1 MKKLTQGLFG
11 TAVALALCCACGP
24 QVAET
29 ALTKSGLNP
38 ADFDREVRGKQTSL
52 YTLTNDNGMEVCLT
66 NLGGRVVSLMVPDR
80 DGKMLEVVLGFD
92 SVMPYAN
99 LDGKTPSD
107 FGAAVGRYANR
118 LNQGRIVIEGDT
130 IQLPVNNFG
139 HCLHG
144 GPEGWQYQ
152 VYEGAKL
159 NDSTVTMTMDSPD
172 GDANFPGAVK
182 AVVTYTLTSDNAL
195 DITYEAT
202 TTKTTVINMTQHS
215 YFNLSGDPTK
225 PITDHIVWLN
235 ADAYTPVDS
244 TYMTTGEIAPVT
256 GTPMDF
262 TTARVIG
269 RDIKLFSNEQI
280 KNGNG
285 YDHNWCLNTKGDD
298 TQVAARVVCPATGI
312 CLEMFTNEPGVQMYT
327 GNFLDGTVPGKK
339 GVAHNQHAG
348 MCLETQKYPD
358 TPNKPEWPSA
368 ELKTGETYYSR
379 CMYKFS
385 IAE

>member
-1 MKKLTQGLFG
+1 MKKLTLGLFG
-11 TAVALALCCACGP
+11 TAVALAFCCACGP
-24 QVAET
+24 QAAET

-38 ADFDREVRGKQTSL
+38 ADFDREVRGKQTAL

-80 DGKMLEVVLGFD
+80 DGKMLDVVLGFD

-244 TYMTTGEIAPVT
+244 TYMTTGEIAPVA

-298 TQVAARVVCPATGI
+298 TQPAARVTCPATGI

-368 ELKTGETYYSR
+368 ELKPGETYYSR

-385 IAE
+385 ITE

>member
-24 QVAET
+24 QAAET

-38 ADFDREVRGKQTSL
+38 ADFDREVRGKQTAL
-52 YTLTNDNGMEVCLT
+52 YTLRNDNGMEVCLT

-80 DGKMLEVVLGFD
+80 DGKLLDVVLGFD

-244 TYMTTGEIAPVT
+244 TYMTTGEIAPVA

-298 TQVAARVVCPATGI
+298 TQPAARVTCPATGI

-368 ELKTGETYYSR
+368 ELKPGETYYSR

>member
-11 TAVALALCCACGP
+11 TAVALAFCCACGP
-24 QVAET
+24 QAAET

-38 ADFDREVRGKQTSL
+38 ADFDREVRGKQTAL

-66 NLGGRVVSLMVPDR
+66 NLGGRGVSLMVPDR
-80 DGKMLEVVLGFD
+80 DGKMLDGVLGCD

-244 TYMTTGEIAPVT
+244 TYMTTGEIAPVA

-298 TQVAARVVCPATGI
+298 TQPAARVTCPATGI

-368 ELKTGETYYSR
+368 ELKPGETYYSR